1 MKDQIRTRH
10 GSMDEELP
18 ICLVRVGEFKPTR
31 EIVGSDDIIVLYYV
45 LSDILEK
52 NARNHF

>member
-1 MKDQIRTRH
+1 
-10 GSMDEELP
+10 MDEELP
-18 ICLVRVGEFKPTR
+18 ICLVRVSEFKPTR
-31 EIVGSDDIIVLYYV
+31 EIVGSNDIIVLYYV